1 MQLSNGVQKTWYKYH
16 FMFHCIMAYE
26 QLIILDS
33 MLHYIHRSD
42 ECIMMEQAPLFGC
55 AHTTYITL
63 QIILTLGPAKC
74 IPLFLKIEV

>member
-1 MQLSNGVQKTWYKYH
+1 MQRNNGVQKTWYKYH

-42 ECIMMEQAPLFGC
+42 ECIMMEKAP
-55 AHTTYITL
+55 
-63 QIILTLGPAKC
+63 
-74 IPLFLKIEV
+74 